1 MSNLYW
7 YVEYGKVAAAYA
19 VLLYVWPSVM
29 FRGFLR
35 GKGLTFRFLFCA
47 TVPLVLYNGVVLGLG
62 LLHILKPWLVRA
74 LFYGALLVSVGLPLL
89 RRELEMSA
97 QGKPRRRLPPWRQGW
112 KMYLARLGDRAR
124 RRWDL
129 FWRDYRGR
137 RVEYGILTVL
147 LFFGVLFFSWPAL
160 RNPAYGCY
168 DAYTHTQWLFQMRW
182 EGGIFYNGV
191 YPYGLHCFI
200 YGLNVLFG
208 VKMYSCVLYLGGIH
222 TVAFLLALY
231 CLLKELFLCRYT
243 PLFVLTL
250 FLTFNGCIVGKAHE
264 MALASMTRLAWTLPQ
279 EFGLHLAFLCP
290 LVLIRFFREK
300 RYDGDAK
307 HWFRDENLLLLS
319 MGVGGSLAT
328 HFYITVLAFL
338 PCLLVSLLHFKKFV
352 SARRFPSLFCSI
364 WDGAVAGTLPMLTAY
379 ALGRRLEGSLGW
391 GMRTYAGTGGGAAE
405 IIAKQAAVASPG
417 KTALPGGFYAMG
429 YGAIFGGI
437 GALVLALTLLIP
449 VCLGIVWIY
458 GNSARKGKRSFPELS
473 WDQSAGYLLIA
484 AASVLMVFLYAS
496 RFMGLPEF
504 ISVDRIFAILRA
516 WVYAVPWVFVDIPL
530 SLAASGRHERAARRA
545 AVLICA
551 GIYCFSYLVD
561 FHEYVFWMPKRH
573 ESVVRVTAEITR
585 QFEPGSY
592 AVISM
597 GDEWPQV
604 EDSGSCVQLLDFVD
618 AVEGSRPYSIS
629 EEYLFLYVEK
639 QPIMPRMAWYFT
651 GPAWLGRKSTECRDV
666 SKDRYYPDVIKGRI
680 SKNAAEQTV
689 DFDEL
694 KRDYYGSYFQ
704 LPTREMLCSKA
715 WYWYQEF
722 MRVYPTDSNVYYE
735 DEDFICYVIHQNP
748 EAPLDLAIMRG

>member
-1 MSNLYW
+1 
-7 YVEYGKVAAAYA
+7 
-19 VLLYVWPSVM
+19 
-29 FRGFLR
+29 
-35 GKGLTFRFLFCA
+35 
-47 TVPLVLYNGVVLGLG
+47 
-62 LLHILKPWLVRA
+62 
-74 LFYGALLVSVGLPLL
+74 
-89 RRELEMSA
+89 
-97 QGKPRRRLPPWRQGW
+97 
-112 KMYLARLGDRAR
+112 
-124 RRWDL
+124 
-129 FWRDYRGR
+129 
-137 RVEYGILTVL
+137 
-147 LFFGVLFFSWPAL
+147 
-160 RNPAYGCY
+160 
-168 DAYTHTQWLFQMRW
+168 
-182 EGGIFYNGV
+182 
-191 YPYGLHCFI
+191 
-200 YGLNVLFG
+200 
-208 VKMYSCVLYLGGIH
+208 
-222 TVAFLLALY
+222 
-231 CLLKELFLCRYT
+231 
-243 PLFVLTL
+243 
-250 FLTFNGCIVGKAHE
+250 
-264 MALASMTRLAWTLPQ
+264 
-279 EFGLHLAFLCP
+279 
-290 LVLIRFFREK
+290 
-300 RYDGDAK
+300 
-307 HWFRDENLLLLS
+307 
-319 MGVGGSLAT
+319 
-328 HFYITVLAFL
+328 
-338 PCLLVSLLHFKKFV
+338 
-352 SARRFPSLFCSI
+352 
-364 WDGAVAGTLPMLTAY
+364 
-379 ALGRRLEGSLGW
+379 
-391 GMRTYAGTGGGAAE
+391 
-405 IIAKQAAVASPG
+405 
-417 KTALPGGFYAMG
+417 
-429 YGAIFGGI
+429 
-437 GALVLALTLLIP
+437 
-449 VCLGIVWIY
+449 
-458 GNSARKGKRSFPELS
+458 
-473 WDQSAGYLLIA
+473 
-484 AASVLMVFLYAS
+484 MVFLYAS

-530 SLAASGRHERAARRA
+530 SLAASGRYERAVRRA

-551 GIYCFSYLVD
+551 GVYCFSYLVD

-639 QPIMPRMAWYFT
+639 QPIMPGMAWYFT